1 MYNDSQS
8 WLAFPTHDNT
18 CSLYYAI
25 RVLKIATDRDF
36 LHTISRVEFLPEEM
50 TFFRTGGRKWKK
62 LISSI
67 SSAEDLEESGRFGRK
82 WNKWNI
88 TNI

>member
-1 MYNDSQS
+1 MPAWTIPYSRS
-8 WLAFPTHDNT
+8 GVFPMPAYTK
-18 CSLYYAI
+18 I
-25 RVLKIATDRDF
+25 RVG
-36 LHTISRVEFLPEEM
+36 FLPEEM

-88 TNI
+88 TNIKNKIHVL

>member
-1 MYNDSQS
+1 M
-8 WLAFPTHDNT
+8 A
-18 CSLYYAI
+18 YYYG
-25 RVLKIATDRDF
+25 
-36 LHTISRVEFLPEEM
+36 RVEFLPEEM

-67 SSAEDLEESGRFGRK
+67 SSAEDLEESERFGRK

>member
-1 MYNDSQS
+1 MPA
-8 WLAFPTHDNT
+8 W
-18 CSLYYAI
+18 
-25 RVLKIATDRDF
+25 
-36 LHTISRVEFLPEEM
+36 TIPYSKNGVFITRVEFLPEEM

-82 WNKWNI
+82 WNEWNI

>member
-1 MYNDSQS
+1 MTYE
-8 WLAFPTHDNT
+8 LH
-18 CSLYYAI
+18 SLSVC
-25 RVLKIATDRDF
+25 RN
-36 LHTISRVEFLPEEM
+36 LHLYPYCHHCRVEFLPEEM

-67 SSAEDLEESGRFGRK
+67 SSAEDLEESGRFGKK

>member
-1 MYNDSQS
+1 ML
-8 WLAFPTHDNT
+8 WVLGA
-18 CSLYYAI
+18 YASSPKKILTKRCILVRLVYILI
-25 RVLKIATDRDF
+25 RLCLEK
-36 LHTISRVEFLPEEM
+36 LRVEFLPEEM

-67 SSAEDLEESGRFGRK
+67 SSAEDLEESRRFGRK

>member
-1 MYNDSQS
+1 MSYIIAEHQS
-8 WLAFPTHDNT
+8 
-18 CSLYYAI
+18 
-25 RVLKIATDRDF
+25 ATQEKGTSHKKVIIF
-36 LHTISRVEFLPEEM
+36 FRVEFLPEEM